1 MSNELVPQTSFA
13 LAPMDNSLLD
23 MIREELDGLGSIPFD
38 FVKIPSG
45 GGVAF
50 EVPGDDPDN
59 PDVVK
64 ELTGVIV
71 EHHPMNSYWADA
83 YSGGNAAPDCA
94 SMDGK
99 TGIVAATG
107 ECIDC
112 SMCKF
117 NQFGSDTD
125 GRGKACKNLHRIY
138 ILREGEV
145 LPVIFNVPPTSLR
158 PFKDYLAK
166 RLLLKGKRANQ
177 VVTRITLKKAQNA
190 GGISYSQ
197 AVFSKAADLTPE
209 QMELLQPT
217 IKAVREMA
225 RQVPVEFIEQ
235 VDSDE
240 PAPFEE

>member
-1 MSNELVPQTSFA
+1 M
-13 LAPMDNSLLD
+13 
-23 MIREELDGLGSIPFD
+23 
-38 FVKIPSG
+38 KIPSG

-83 YSGGNAAPDCA
+83 YSGAGAAPDCA

-112 SMCKF
+112 LDVQSLT
-117 NQFGSDTD
+117 SSAATRT

-138 ILREGEV
+138 ILRGGGSPAGHLQCAADVAEAIQG
-145 LPVIFNVPPTSLR
+145 LSG
-158 PFKDYLAK
+158 
-166 RLLLKGKRANQ
+166 LLTAAQGQAGQSGGNAHHAQ
-177 VVTRITLKKAQNA
+177 KAQNA

-197 AVFSKAADLTPE
+197 AMFSKAADLTPE
-209 QMELLQPT
+209 QMEVLQPT

-225 RQVPVEFIEQ
+225 RQVPVDFIAGGQ
-235 VDSDE
+235 R
-240 PAPFEE
+240 

>member
-1 MSNELVPQTSFA
+1 M
-13 LAPMDNSLLD
+13 
-23 MIREELDGLGSIPFD
+23 
-38 FVKIPSG
+38 KIPSG

-83 YSGGNAAPDCA
+83 YSGAGAAPDCA

-197 AVFSKAADLTPE
+197 AMFSKAADLTPE
-209 QMELLQPT
+209 QMEVLQPT

-225 RQVPVEFIEQ
+225 RQVPVDFIEQ